1 MKLNVGVDLSVNS
14 GYLLNN
20 TLYTETGTEVLVLP
34 EDAGLNT
41 NLKYPFIKQSNS
53 EIQVIRF
60 VELRGKSE
68 YSFNDSVAQVKGIV
82 NKAEHAIALND
93 HGVGFGIFDFNQQ
106 MLSQGKKPI
115 NGVEFY
121 VTTGTVKDKYQHLVI
136 LAKNIQGY
144 KSLCKLLTISSKNIL
159 EQEKETDKSRPFVTL
174 KDLAKFDA
182 KDFVVLS
189 GYTDSEIVADTKSGS
204 KLFEFLSGWMDLET
218 FILKFSIKM
227 NWLTK

>member
-34 EDAGLNT
+34 EDTGLNI

-121 VTTGTVKDKYQHLVI
+121 VTTGTAKDKYQHLVI

-144 KSLCKLLTISSKNIL
+144 KSLCKLLTISSKTFWN
-159 EQEKETDKSRPFVTL
+159 KKR
-174 KDLAKFDA
+174 
-182 KDFVVLS
+182 
-189 GYTDSEIVADTKSGS
+189 
-204 KLFEFLSGWMDLET
+204 KLISLDHL
-218 FILKFSIKM
+218 
-227 NWLTK
+227 